1 MADDGAEPGRAA
13 GAEPGRAAGADR
25 PRGRIR
31 RILVAL
37 DTSADSLAGL
47 EAAAELAAELEA
59 ELTGLFVEDE
69 LLLRVGRLPVAR
81 EITFLTGEPRRVD
94 EAAIER
100 QLRAQAAR
108 ARHVLEATAR
118 KVGAS
123 WRFRT
128 ARGRVARVLLE
139 AGEEADLL
147 ALGITGRSP
156 LGGPGSTVRALLE
169 AARHDLLIL
178 RHGLPLGRVVLAV
191 HDGSRAGRRAVRR
204 GADLALRRGGRLV
217 VLLTPGDA
225 EEAARLG
232 EQARELARELGV
244 GAHTR
249 HVPGGDVSALCEAVS
264 RSGGGL
270 LVAPAPGYRGERAG
284 ALGELLRSAGCPL
297 VLVS

>member
-1 MADDGAEPGRAA
+1 MTDDAPERDGETGT
-13 GAEPGRAAGADR
+13 DR

-47 EAAAELAAELEA
+47 EVAAQLAAGLRAELA
-59 ELTGLFVEDE
+59 GLFVEDE
-69 LLLRVGRLPVAR
+69 LLLRAGRLPVTR
-81 EITFLTGEPRRVD
+81 EVNQLTGEARDVD
-94 EAAIER
+94 EEAMER

-108 ARHVLEATAR
+108 ARQALQAAAERSGTT
-118 KVGAS
+118 

-128 ARGRVARVLLE
+128 ARGRVARVLME
-139 AGEEADLL
+139 AAEDADLL

-156 LGGPGSTVRALLE
+156 FRGPGSTVRALLE
-169 AARHDLLIL
+169 SARHDLLIL
-178 RHGLPLGRVVLAV
+178 RRGLPLGRVVLAV
-191 HDGSRAGRRAVRR
+191 HDGSEAGRHAVRR
-204 GADLALRRGGRLV
+204 GAGLALRDGGRLV
-217 VLLTPGDA
+217 VLLTPEDA

-232 EQARELARELGV
+232 EEARELARDV
-244 GAHTR
+244 GIRARTR
-249 HVPGGDVSALCEAVS
+249 RAPGGDLASLCAAVS

-270 LVAPAPGYRGERAG
+270 LVAPAPRYRGDRAE